1 MAAPSAGT
9 DRLDFCSPGITQA
22 GAASR
27 STIHHQAGRDWE
39 WDTLGALPWSSRD
52 RIPAEQDFC
61 TQTGFQREPHPS
73 HGRLSSLDPPPEG
86 LDPNK
91 PHREKPAAGKTPRE
105 GNGWEES
112 PAGWAGD
119 TSTFLAALIP
129 RAAPPALLHVSCSY
143 FRDKSSRAQP
153 GLAVTWPQGGFGKA
167 QAQGLGFLLP

>member
-1 MAAPSAGT
+1 MFPALGLTESMAAPSAGT

-91 PHREKPAAGKTPRE
+91 PHKEKPAAGKTPRE
-105 GNGWEES
+105 GEWMGREPCWLGRRHFHIPGSFNSQSSSPS
-112 PAGWAGD
+112 PAPC
-119 TSTFLAALIP
+119 FL
-129 RAAPPALLHVSCSY
+129 
-143 FRDKSSRAQP
+143 
-153 GLAVTWPQGGFGKA
+153 
-167 QAQGLGFLLP
+167 FLF